1 MARLRAIGRLLAGP
15 AVRGRAL
22 SIMAALAW
30 CLLAVYLAF
39 GNPSAPLAS
48 AHQALPD
55 TPTNTPTLPST
66 ATDAPTSATTPT
78 AAATATGS
86 PQATATKSAT
96 TPTAAATATTASGG
110 GNDNGNSNGGGP
122 VGPQPT
128 RVNLGQPAVGSSD
141 SGGGISGFSPTQ
153 LTSNGLIIFTTLG
166 CLLGVGGIAALAIGS
181 ISLVSD
187 GWGPLLV
194 VLLLGNRRGRRRFA
208 RRPTDDGWGD

>member
-1 MARLRAIGRLLAGP
+1 MARLRAIGELLAGP

-22 SIMAALAW
+22 SIVAALAW
-30 CLLAVYLAF
+30 CLLAAYLAV
-39 GNPSAPLAS
+39 GNPGAPRAS
-48 AHQALPD
+48 AHQAVAAASPTSTATPTATD
-55 TPTNTPTLPST
+55 TPTST
-66 ATDAPTSATTPT
+66 ATPTT
-78 AAATATGS
+78 AATATGS
-86 PQATATKSAT
+86 PQATATKGAT
-96 TPTAAATATTASGG
+96 TPTAAATATTASSGA
-110 GNDNGNSNGGGP
+110 NDNGNSNGGGP

-166 CLLGVGGIAALAIGS
+166 CLLGVGGIAALAIGG

-208 RRPTDDGWGD
+208 RKPTDDGWGD